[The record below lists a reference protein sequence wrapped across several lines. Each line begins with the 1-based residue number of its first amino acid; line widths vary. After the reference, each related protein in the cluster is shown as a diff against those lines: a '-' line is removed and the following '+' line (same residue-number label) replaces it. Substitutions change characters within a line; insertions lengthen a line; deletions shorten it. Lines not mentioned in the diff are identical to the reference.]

1 MDLRLKNP
9 LQLGLA
15 GLFLLAVAWFGLA
28 GPGTP
33 ILFYLAL
40 TVLVV
45 AGITWAIKPQRRTA
59 YWRGREIDLSGSLTW
74 WERLYYRIY
83 RE

>member
-9 LQLGLA
+9 LQLALA
-15 GLFLLAVAWFGLA
+15 GLFSLAVAWFGLA
-28 GPGTP
+28 GPATP

-40 TVLVV
+40 AVLAV
-45 AGITWAIKPQRRTA
+45 AGITWAIKPQARTA
-59 YWRGREIDLSGSLTW
+59 YWRGREIDMSDNLSW
-74 WERLYYRIY
+74 WEQLYYRIY